1 MRSSRLQRLLS
12 APFLLLAFS
21 FFAFMLPELQGVD
34 QARATLFA
42 RSEDAE
48 PDAETLAAISAELGL
63 DDPLPVRYGRYLAD
77 IATGDFGRSN
87 VSRTAVWPQ
96 VWRATIVSGTV
107 VALAIGSAVVIASV
121 LGVVAA
127 ANENRWP
134 DRVITGAARVLVA
147 VPVHVLTPIL
157 VYVVALRL
165 NLVPTSGW
173 GRPEHLILP
182 VLALG
187 VGPIALFSQVVRSEM
202 LDTLEQP
209 YIRTALAKGLPW
221 RRVVW
226 VHAARVSLVGVLT
239 LGSLFVA
246 GLLGGAVIAEVIL
259 GVPGLGR
266 LLYTA
271 VITADVP
278 MFQGGLLVA
287 VAVGIG
293 VGLVGDGLSALLSPP
308 EREG

>member
-1 MRSSRLQRLLS
+1 MRSSRLHRVLS
-12 APFLLLAFS
+12 APLLLLAFS
-21 FFAFMLPELQGVD
+21 FFAFMLPELQGID
-34 QARATLFA
+34 QARATLLA
-42 RSEDAE
+42 RSQEAE
-48 PDAETLAAISAELGL
+48 PDQETLDAISAELGL
-63 DDPLPVRYGRYLAD
+63 DDPLHVRYGRYLSGAVR
-77 IATGDFGRSN
+77 GDLGESN
-87 VSRTAVWPQ
+87 ISRTAVWPQ
-96 VWRATIVSGTV
+96 VWRATTVSATV

-121 LGVVAA
+121 LGIVAA

-134 DRVITGAARVLVA
+134 DRLITGLARVLVA

-165 NLVPTSGW
+165 DLVPTSGW
-173 GRPEHLILP
+173 GDPEHLVLP
-182 VLALG
+182 VLALA

-209 YIRTALAKGLPW
+209 YIRTALAKGLRR

-239 LGSLFVA
+239 LGSLFIA

-271 VITADVP
+271 VTTADVP

-287 VAVGIG
+287 VTIGII
-293 VGLVGDGLSALLSPP
+293 VGLLGDGLSALLSPP

>member
-1 MRSSRLQRLLS
+1 MRSSRLHRVLS

-21 FFAFMLPELQGVD
+21 FFAFMLPELQGID
-34 QARATLFA
+34 QARATLLA
-42 RSEDAE
+42 RSQDAE
-48 PDAETLAAISAELGL
+48 PTEETLDAISAELGL
-63 DDPLPVRYGRYLAD
+63 DDPLHVRYRRYLGD
-77 IATGDFGRSN
+77 VVRGDFGESN
-87 VSRTAVWPQ
+87 ISRTPVLPQ

-121 LGVVAA
+121 LGIVAA

-134 DRVITGAARVLVA
+134 DRVITGAARVVIA
-147 VPVHVLTPIL
+147 VPIHVLTPIL
-157 VYVVALRL
+157 VYVAALRL
-165 NLVPTSGW
+165 DLVPTSGW
-173 GRPEHLILP
+173 GDPEHLVLP
-182 VLALG
+182 VLALAI
-187 VGPIALFSQVVRSEM
+187 GPIALFSQVVRSEM

-209 YIRTALAKGLPW
+209 YIRTALAKGLRR

-239 LGSLFVA
+239 LGSLFIA

-271 VITADVP
+271 VTTADVP

-287 VAVGIG
+287 VAIGIA
-293 VGLVGDGLSALLSPP
+293 VGLLGDGLSALLSPP